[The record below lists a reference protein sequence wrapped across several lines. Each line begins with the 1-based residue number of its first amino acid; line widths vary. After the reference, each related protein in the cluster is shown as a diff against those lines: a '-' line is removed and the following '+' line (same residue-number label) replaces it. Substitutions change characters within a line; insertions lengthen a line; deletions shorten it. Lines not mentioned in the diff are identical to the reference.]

1 MQASL
6 QPAYLLHR
14 RPYRES
20 SQLLELFTAEHGRVG
35 VVARG
40 LRRRS
45 RGGSPGALLQPF
57 SPLLVGLV
65 GRGELKT
72 LAGVE
77 SGGGLA
83 PLRGDALLSGLYVN
97 ELLVRLLH
105 RDDPQPAVFASYA
118 TVLGALA
125 DAAPVEPALRRFEGE
140 LLEAL
145 GYAFALD
152 HDALAGT
159 PVEATRRYI
168 FEPGVGLR
176 AQRPGAAG
184 TSFAGEDLL
193 RAAAGDFTGSAGRAA
208 KGILRSALRELL
220 GERPLRSRQLFLR
233 RRERSRE
240 GS

>member
-1 MQASL
+1 LRENL

-20 SQLLELFTAEHGRVG
+20 SQLLELLTAQYGRVG
-35 VVARG
+35 AVARG

-65 GRGELKT
+65 GRGELKN

-77 SGGGLA
+77 TGGGLA
-83 PLRGDALLSGLYVN
+83 PLQGDALLSGLYVN

-105 RDDPQPAVFASYA
+105 RDDPQPGIFASYA
-118 TVLGALA
+118 AVLAALA
-125 DAAPVEPALRRFEGE
+125 GGEPIEPALRRFECE

-145 GYAFALD
+145 GYAFAFD
-152 HDALAGT
+152 RDARGGR
-159 PVEATRRYI
+159 PVEAAGRYV
-168 FEPGVGLR
+168 FEPGVGLY
-176 AQRPGAAG
+176 AQPPGAG
-184 TSFAGEDLL
+184 GSTFAGADLL
-193 RAAAGDFTGSAGRAA
+193 RVATGDFGDSAGRAA
-208 KGILRSALRELL
+208 KGVLRSALGELL

-233 RRERSRE
+233 RRER
-240 GS
+240 GGQGG

>member
-20 SQLLELFTAEHGRVG
+20 SQLLELLTAEYGRIG
-35 VVARG
+35 AVARG

-57 SPLLVGLV
+57 SPLLVGLA

-77 SGGGLA
+77 TGGGLA

-105 RDDPQPAVFASYA
+105 RDDPQPGIFASYA
-118 TVLGALA
+118 VVLGALA
-125 DAAPVEPALRRFEGE
+125 GGDPVEPALRRFECE

-145 GYAFALD
+145 GYAFAFD
-152 HDALAGT
+152 RDAGAGVAVA
-159 PVEATRRYI
+159 PSGRYL
-168 FEPGVGLR
+168 FEPGVGLC
-176 AQRPGAAG
+176 APRPGAGG
-184 TSFAGEDLL
+184 TSFAGADLL
-193 RAAAGDFTGSAGRAA
+193 RAAAGDFTGSAGKAA
-208 KGILRSALRELL
+208 KGVLRSALGELL

-233 RRERSRE
+233 RRERGGE
-240 GS
+240 GG

>member
-1 MQASL
+1 MRESL

-20 SQLLELFTAEHGRVG
+20 SQLLELLTAAHGRVG

-40 LRRRS
+40 LRRRA

-57 SPLLVGLV
+57 SPLLVGLA
-65 GRGELKT
+65 GRGELRT

-77 SGGGLA
+77 TGGGLA

-97 ELLVRLLH
+97 ELLVRLLP

-118 TVLGALA
+118 AVLAALA
-125 DAAPVEPALRRFEGE
+125 DGDPIEPALRRFECG

-145 GYAFALD
+145 GYAVAFD
-152 HDALAGT
+152 RDARAGVA
-159 PVEATRRYI
+159 VEPSGLYRY
-168 FEPGVGLR
+168 EPGVGLC
-176 AQRPGAAG
+176 APPPGAGGAA
-184 TSFAGEDLL
+184 FAGATFAGADLL
-193 RAAAGDFTGSAGRAA
+193 RAAAGDFTGSAGKAA
-208 KGILRSALRELL
+208 KGVLRNALGELL

-233 RRERSRE
+233 HRQR
-240 GS
+240 